1 MFSQTKLVNLS
12 LFVPLLL
19 AGASGEV
26 HKEILKIDGRQHVY
40 FVFVPSAAPSPS
52 GAPLLML
59 LHGSGHDGMSLIGPW
74 KELAAKECIILVA
87 PSSMVPAQ
95 WQAPLDGPEPLIAI
109 GDTVR
114 QKYSADP
121 KRVYLFGHSAG
132 AGFSLLLALA
142 KQDYFAAIAAHAGAL
157 DAKAEPLVS
166 QVTRRTPIQM
176 QVGTRDPLFP
186 LVNVR
191 HTRDVFVAAGFPFD
205 LEEIPQHDHNYYGI
219 SDQVN
224 RAAWNFLKDKRLP

>member
-1 MFSQTKLVNLS
+1 MHSQAKVVLLS
-12 LFVPLLL
+12 LLLPLLL
-19 AGASGEV
+19 TGASGEI
-26 HKEILKIDGRQHVY
+26 HKETLEIDGRQHVY
-40 FVFVPSAAPSPS
+40 FVFVPSAAPVPS

-59 LHGSGHDGMSLIGPW
+59 LHGSGHDGMSQIDPW
-74 KELAAKECIILVA
+74 KELAGKEGIILVA
-87 PSSMVPAQ
+87 PSSIVPAQ

-132 AGFSLLLALA
+132 AAFSLLLALA

-157 DAKAEPLVS
+157 DARAESLVS
-166 QVTRRTPIQM
+166 QVTRKTPIQM

-186 LVNVR
+186 LADVR
-191 HTRDVFVAAGFPFD
+191 HTRDVFVAAGFAFD
-205 LEEIPQHDHNYYGI
+205 LKEIPQHDHNYYGI

-224 RAAWNFLKDKRLP
+224 RAAWSFLKDKRLP